1 MLLKKNNREIRFLQ
15 LTLQQ
20 KIKNS
25 REEAHEFQAPID
37 ERDPLEACMLQ
48 LQQNMLKTLKI

>member
-37 ERDPLEACMLQ
+37 ERGSK
-48 LQQNMLKTLKI
+48 NMLKTLKI